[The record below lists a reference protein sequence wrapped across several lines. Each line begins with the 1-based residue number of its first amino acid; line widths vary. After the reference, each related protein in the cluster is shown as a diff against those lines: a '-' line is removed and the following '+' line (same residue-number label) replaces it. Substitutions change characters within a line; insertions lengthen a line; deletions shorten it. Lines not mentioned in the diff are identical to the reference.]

1 MRRKEVS
8 MKNLI
13 RVLVFGLVVAF
24 LFTSCAKKPTM
35 EMDEAKAAVEAV
47 AKEGDVY
54 AKDELK
60 ALNDALTAATDEI
73 NAQSKKLFKKY
84 GNAKEM
90 LAKVKTDA
98 EALKPVIAQR
108 KEEAKNNAV
117 AGQANAKAAVEE
129 AKALVAKAPRGKGT
143 RADIEAFKADLKAC
157 EDSLVEVQQAID
169 AENYFGAVEKAKAIT
184 EKAAGISDQIKKAQ
198 AKKVGRV

>member
-1 MRRKEVS
+1 
-8 MKNLI
+8 MKSLM
-13 RVLVFGLVVAF
+13 RVLVFGLVVVF

-35 EMDEAKAAVEAV
+35 QMDEAKAAVEAV
-47 AKEGDVY
+47 TKDGEAY

-60 ALNDALTAATDEI
+60 ALNDSLTAATDAV
-73 NAQSKKLFKKY
+73 NAQSKKLFKSY

-117 AGQANAKAAVEE
+117 AEQANAKTAVEE
-129 AKALVAKAPRGKGT
+129 AATLVAKAPKGKGT

-157 EDSLVEVQQAID
+157 EDTLVEVQQAID
-169 AENYFGAVEKAKAIT
+169 AENYLGAIEKAKAVT
-184 EKAAGISDQIKKAQ
+184 EKAAGISDQIKKAM
-198 AKKVGRV
+198 AKVGRK

>member
-1 MRRKEVS
+1 MRQKEVS
-8 MKNLI
+8 MKSLM

-47 AKEGDVY
+47 TKEGEVY

-98 EALKPVIAQR
+98 EALKPVIAQK
-108 KEEAKNNAV
+108 KEEAKNNAA
-117 AGQANAKAAVEE
+117 AGQANATAAVEE
-129 AKALVAKAPRGKGT
+129 AKALVAKAPRGKET

-169 AENYFGAVEKAKAIT
+169 AENYFGAIEKAKAIT
-184 EKAAGISDQIKKAQ
+184 EKAAGISDQIKKAM
-198 AKKVGRV
+198 AKVGRK

>member
-1 MRRKEVS
+1 MRQKEVF
-8 MKNLI
+8 MKSLV

-47 AKEGDVY
+47 TKEGQVY

-60 ALNDALTAATDEI
+60 AVSDALTAATDEV
-73 NAQSKKLFKKY
+73 NAKSKKLFKGY
-84 GNAKEM
+84 GKAKEM

-108 KEEAKNNAV
+108 KEEAKNNAI
-117 AGQANAKAAVEE
+117 ADQAKAKAAIEE

-157 EDSLVEVQQAID
+157 DDSLAEVQQAID
-169 AENYFGAVEKAKAIT
+169 AENYFGAIEKATAIT
-184 EKAAGISDQIKKAQ
+184 DKATGVSDQIKKAME
-198 AKKVGRV
+198 KVGKK

>member
-1 MRRKEVS
+1 
-8 MKNLI
+8 MKSLM

-47 AKEGDVY
+47 TKEGEVY

-98 EALKPVIAQR
+98 EALKPVIAQK
-108 KEEAKNNAV
+108 KEEAKNNAA
-117 AGQANAKAAVEE
+117 AGQANATAAVEE
-129 AKALVAKAPRGKGT
+129 AKALVAKAPRGKET

-169 AENYFGAVEKAKAIT
+169 AENYFGAIEKAKAIT
-184 EKAAGISDQIKKAQ
+184 EKAAGISDQIKKAM
-198 AKKVGRV
+198 AKVGRK